1 MQVQLQVQIAANLL
15 PSRGW
20 ACNTIG
26 LWMTTFD
33 HMGLMVATS
42 WDPTQVDCSHSQT
55 DYRFANKW
63 CLINKCRWIASML
76 QLIWVY
82 LSHLSATRLWQVNG
96 ELDSA
101 GCYLN
106 VFWLNSYIKV
116 TVLHPVFWKNFWIL
130 FFSNSVDLPLTTYWM
145 YVILNV
151 CFMTIS
157 VFLNGNRFSPLWCNL
172 CLDIQM

>member
-33 HMGLMVATS
+33 HTGLMVATS

-55 DYRFANKW
+55 DYRFANKR
-63 CLINKCRWIASML
+63 CLINKCRWIA
-76 QLIWVY
+76 
-82 LSHLSATRLWQVNG
+82 SHLSATRLWQVNG

-116 TVLHPVFWKNFWIL
+116 TVLHPVFWRNFWIL
-130 FFSNSVDLPLTTYWM
+130 FFFFPILWTFHLLLIECTLFWMSVLWQ
-145 YVILNV
+145 
-151 CFMTIS
+151 FM
-157 VFLNGNRFSPLWCNL
+157 
-172 CLDIQM
+172 CL